1 MALISSGFSDW
12 KNAVRALAQHNGSRF
27 HSECLYVIQQQSKPS
42 VITRIDIVAR
52 QQQEQRRRL
61 LMVEVSSLQYLL
73 RQGIAIRGH
82 NEEDGNLFQLMRLRS
97 IDIPGLDQWLI
108 DKKYLSHDIIN
119 ELAKEMS
126 LIILR
131 NICLEVNLKV
141 ELYVVYADVYMYF
154 RFPNDHFFLLF
165 VMNQLMN
172 QGKCN

>member
-1 MALISSGFSDW
+1 
-12 KNAVRALAQHNGSRF
+12 
-27 HSECLYVIQQQSKPS
+27 VIQQQSKPS

-165 VMNQLMN
+165 VMNQ
-172 QGKCN
+172 GKCN